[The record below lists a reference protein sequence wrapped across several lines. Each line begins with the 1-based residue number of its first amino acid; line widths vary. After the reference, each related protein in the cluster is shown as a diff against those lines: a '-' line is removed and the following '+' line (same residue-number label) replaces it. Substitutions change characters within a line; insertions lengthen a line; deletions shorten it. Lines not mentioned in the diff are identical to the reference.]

1 MSIERQVGF
10 EMLTAGTGLV
20 IGLAADFPCLPVAE
34 QYTMTGQR
42 SSFHDGQEMTLE
54 RHTCSSCAVAT
65 STRGAR

>member
-1 MSIERQVGF
+1 MAIQHQVGL
-10 EMLTAGTGLV
+10 EMLTAETGLV
-20 IGLAADFPCLPVAE
+20 IRLAADFLCLPVVE